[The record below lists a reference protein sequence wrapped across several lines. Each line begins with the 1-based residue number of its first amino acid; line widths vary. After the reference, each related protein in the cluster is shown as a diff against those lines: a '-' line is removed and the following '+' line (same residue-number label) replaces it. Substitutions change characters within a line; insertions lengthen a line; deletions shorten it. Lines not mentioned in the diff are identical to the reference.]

1 MFTDNLMVSKIIYQK
16 DGYIFILCS
25 KFVVALS
32 ATLLH
37 LKKIKLSTVSLFN
50 VKEVVLKGK
59 KIIFARV
66 SIRGLQRAIVYK
78 NSVKNNCTMA
88 F

>member
-50 VKEVVLKGK
+50 VKEVISPSREKNYFCTRFYPG
-59 KIIFARV
+59 FAKSDCV
-66 SIRGLQRAIVYK
+66 
-78 NSVKNNCTMA
+78 
-88 F
+88 